1 MHQKLRK
8 EGNMENWLILIVR
21 TIIGFALLLFA
32 TKLMGKREIGQLSVF
47 DFLIVLSVADIM
59 IIGIENYDESM
70 LLFII
75 PMVIIVVLQKLIALI
90 GMKSPKIREKMDGKE
105 SLIIKKGK
113 IQLNAMNKEKY
124 NMNDL
129 YTQLREKDVKSIDE
143 VEYAILENN
152 GRLSV
157 FTYKDK
163 DSDTFPL
170 PLIISG
176 KIEKENLKLIGKSE
190 SWLLEMLKDQKV
202 DNIEKIYGASYQDGK
217 IKIVLFE
224 KENNNT

>member
-1 MHQKLRK
+1 MQQKLRK
-8 EGNMENWLILIVR
+8 EGKMENWLILIVR
-21 TIIGFALLLFA
+21 TIIGFTLLLIA

-59 IIGIENYDESM
+59 IIGIENFDESM

-75 PMVIIVVLQKLIALI
+75 PMVKIIALI
-90 GMKSPKIREKMDGKE
+90 GLKSPWVRDKMDGKE

-113 IQLNAMNKEKY
+113 IQIDAMKKEKY

-157 FTYKDK
+157 Y
-163 DSDTFPL
+163 L
-170 PLIISG
+170 
-176 KIEKENLKLIGKSE
+176 
-190 SWLLEMLKDQKV
+190 QR
-202 DNIEKIYGASYQDGK
+202 
-217 IKIVLFE
+217 
-224 KENNNT
+224 